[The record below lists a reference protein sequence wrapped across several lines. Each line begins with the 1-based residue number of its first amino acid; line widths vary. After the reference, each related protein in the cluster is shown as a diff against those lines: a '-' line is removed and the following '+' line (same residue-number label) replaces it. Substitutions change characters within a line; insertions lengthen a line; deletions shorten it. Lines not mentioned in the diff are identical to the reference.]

1 VIFGPQKLHKN
12 FMKCPSEE
20 FFEELKIRNALS
32 QNSAKNVF
40 SISDTPIRGRKLY
53 QILLANFIFFSPSRK

>member
-32 QNSAKNVF
+32 LLSASKSEAANSSVR
-40 SISDTPIRGRKLY
+40 S
-53 QILLANFIFFSPSRK
+53 